1 MRSAHVTRTCEAPV
15 SEVHVPTAQLARR
28 RRPPRRLSLAAT
40 RPREGDVR
48 STTVNVRDDI
58 FEPRGGLRVRLE
70 LWLLGL
76 LLKTEHMRKPNSED

>member
-1 MRSAHVTRTCEAPV
+1 
-15 SEVHVPTAQLARR
+15 
-28 RRPPRRLSLAAT
+28 
-40 RPREGDVR
+40 VR